1 MLAWLPGDPS
11 VHYSRVPILKRLVP
25 SIRKRRAWF
34 TPPQRYRIVK
44 RDGSRFLVNFST
56 WADRMVVLHG
66 LVERPQIEFLLRS
79 MRERRCAMFL
89 DIGAHMGTYAIT
101 IAKRTSC
108 AKIVAFEP
116 DPRNHAHLQ
125 ANLLLNGLVGII
137 EPRPVAISNTDGEV
151 SFVLGP
157 PGNDVWSRIG
167 EAQPDSVT
175 IHVPSARL
183 DSTLAVRGA
192 SVALKIDI
200 EGHELIALEGMGAL
214 LRANRCVMQVECF
227 DDRLPEFTAA
237 MTRLGYRL
245 VHAIGPDRFFVNA

>member
-1 MLAWLPGDPS
+1 M
-11 VHYSRVPILKRLVP
+11 HYSRVPILKRLVP

-44 RDGSRFLVNFST
+44 REGSRFLVNFST
-56 WADRMVVLHG
+56 WADRMVILHG
-66 LVERPQIEFLLRS
+66 LVERPQMEFLLRNI
-79 MRERRCAMFL
+79 RERRCTLFL

-101 IAKRTSC
+101 VSKRTPC
-108 AKIVAFEP
+108 ARIVAFEP
-116 DPRNHAHLQ
+116 DPRNYAHLQ

-137 EPRPVAISNTDGEV
+137 EPRPVAISDTDGEV

-157 PGNDVWSRIG
+157 PSNDVWSQVG
-167 EAQPDSVT
+167 EGQLDAIT

-183 DSTLAVRGA
+183 DSILAVRGA

-200 EGHELIALEGMGAL
+200 EGHELIALGGMQAL
-214 LRANRCVMQVECF
+214 LRENRCVMQVECF
-227 DDRLPEFTAA
+227 DDRLPDFTAA
-237 MTRLGYRL
+237 MARLGYRL